1 MTDATAFSPLWGEWY
16 IKDLIGHGSFGA
28 VYKAEKTEYGNTYV
42 SAIKHLSIPPDNMT
56 KASLAAEGMATDNH
70 SLQMYCDTMRDQI
83 IREINFCYTL
93 RGNTNIVAYEDHC
106 IIPKTDGIGYDIFI
120 RMELLT
126 ALTQYMTEH
135 PLTEGD
141 VIQLG
146 IAICEALTLLDQQ
159 HMIHRDIKPANIF
172 VSSRGTYKLGDFGE
186 SKVLSGHSVSMT
198 VRGTYSYM
206 SPEISKGTTA
216 DITADIYSLGLVM
229 YRLLNGNRAPFL
241 PMNQPTVD
249 AAAIELSNIRRF
261 RGDPLPP
268 PAFCRNAALASIVLK
283 ACAFYP
289 QERWH
294 TPQEMKQALTAL
306 LNGTAVYPLPTPFSA
321 PDPSMM
327 TGYPTYG
334 TMEQSMPQPMSQSI
348 GQPLSQS
355 VKKNKLPLIVGG
367 IVGAVVLVGVILTII
382 LVSNANRPQEQ
393 NTVSEPGTVVSQ
405 PSTVVSQPS
414 TVVSQPSSEPSG
426 SEGISMREFL
436 SSTVGQSFETMTQQQ
451 AQQQIDQSGLP
462 MSFRMYAETEDILVY
477 EYTYKTVSSMTD
489 AQKTAVKNGMEQ
501 NRTLLEQEM
510 RTIMSTY
517 GVRQYVTLFRYVGS
531 TGEVLVEV
539 PIALSEAAG

>member
-146 IAICEALTLLDQQ
+146 IAICEALTLLHQQ

-268 PAFCRNAALASIVLK
+268 PAFCRNAALTSIVLK

-306 LNGTAVYPLPTPFSA
+306 LNGTAVYPLPTPFST

-414 TVVSQPSSEPSG
+414 SEPSG

-477 EYTYKTVSSMTD
+477 EYTYQTVSSMTD